1 MGLTRQTREML
12 KKSSWYPKI
21 FQWQAVNSNGERIF
35 FLRAQYK
42 MLYLMQLRLI
52 EGDND

>member
-1 MGLTRQTREML
+1 MTDIWNV
-12 KKSSWYPKI
+12 KKKLMVSKNIPMAGSE
-21 FQWQAVNSNGERIF
+21 Q

-52 EGDND
+52 EADND